1 MQQQPFEIYQW
12 LVPLLGVIYLFR
24 TVRQYLRNKRS
35 AHSTVIWL
43 VFWVTIMVLAIIP
56 NPVSHH
62 MAVLMGFKS
71 NINAVIFVALGWLF
85 LLVYYLSS
93 TIDKLESQLT
103 ELTRKLALA
112 GHEPGRK
119 ATAEKPGDRHVPVE
133 SAKGEAVPGE
143 LNSDLDHE
151 T

>member
-12 LVPLLGVIYLFR
+12 LVPLLGMIYLFR
-24 TVRQYLRNKRS
+24 TIRQYLRNKRS

-62 MAVLMGFKS
+62 IAVLMGFKS

-112 GHEPGRK
+112 AGETDRPMVRRTE
-119 ATAEKPGDRHVPVE
+119 ADERPSEISESQASETAHPDSV
-133 SAKGEAVPGE
+133 
-143 LNSDLDHE
+143 HE

>member
-12 LVPLLGVIYLFR
+12 LVPLLGMIYLFR
-24 TVRQYLRNKRS
+24 TIRQYLRNKRS

-62 MAVLMGFKS
+62 IAVLMGFKS

-112 GHEPGRK
+112 AGETDRPMVRQTEADEGSSEISESQ
-119 ATAEKPGDRHVPVE
+119 ASETAHPD
-133 SAKGEAVPGE
+133 S
-143 LNSDLDHE
+143 LHE